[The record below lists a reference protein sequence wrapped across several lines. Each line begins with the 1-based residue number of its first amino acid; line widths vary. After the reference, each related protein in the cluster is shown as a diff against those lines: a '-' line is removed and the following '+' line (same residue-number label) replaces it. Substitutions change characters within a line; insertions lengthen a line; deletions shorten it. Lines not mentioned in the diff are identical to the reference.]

1 MIPFRILFIISISY
15 DNIIYIIVIYN
26 SCVILLCRE
35 MEEVKFMANDTDISI
50 NQFSPKVLMS
60 SLFTQGLNFQEG
72 FKLKERYVYDYEL
85 EFFVFSKGSMIID
98 NNYFSISK
106 GDVVFRKPG
115 QYTQGIMPYSCYLI
129 CFDLLGNTNK
139 DPETYD
145 FTKEQE
151 FQCNYTNTI
160 LDEIPSV
167 FKPSNYMKY
176 LDLFDLVLK
185 EFINPKEYSGILLKS
200 SVLRIIYEISS
211 DIKNPFVNNESV
223 NSAHYMAV
231 KKVMEYIEVNL
242 KGKITL
248 EKLASV
254 ANLSPTY
261 FHKVFT
267 DTLGITPTDYIIKVR
282 LDKAKE
288 LLVKT
293 NMPVYEVA
301 LECGYE
307 NIPYFSYA
315 FKSRL
320 NIAPVEFRKRH
331 SYFI

>member
-1 MIPFRILFIISISY
+1 MATRTNIS
-15 DNIIYIIVIYN
+15 
-26 SCVILLCRE
+26 
-35 MEEVKFMANDTDISI
+35 T

-60 SLFTQGLNFQEG
+60 SLFTQGLNFPEG
-72 FKLKERYVYDYEL
+72 YKLKERYVYDYEL
-85 EFFVFSKGSMIID
+85 EFFVYSKGGMIIED
-98 NNYFSISK
+98 KYYNISK

-115 QYTQGIMPYSCYLI
+115 QFTQGIMPYSCYII

-139 DPETYD
+139 NPETYD
-145 FTKEQE
+145 FTREQE
-151 FQCNYTNTI
+151 FQCNYANTF
-160 LDEIPSV
+160 LDEIPPV

-176 LDLFDLVLK
+176 LELFDLVLK
-185 EFINPKEYSGILLKS
+185 EFINPREYSGILLKS
-200 SVLRIIYEISS
+200 SVLRILYEISS
-211 DIKNPFVNNESV
+211 DIKNPLINNDSI

-231 KKVMEYIEVNL
+231 KKAMEYIESNL
-242 KGKITL
+242 KEKITL
-248 EKLASV
+248 EKLALV

-267 DTLGITPTDYIIKVR
+267 DTLGTTPTEYIIKQR

-301 LECGYE
+301 LECGYD

-320 NIAPVEFRKRH
+320 NIAPAEFRKRH